1 MIHDLLVLD
10 NGKYSLKMEE
20 NSEKKAGAAALDED
34 DPIWRLIRH
43 WHFAEAI
50 EYISDTFKKF
60 LGSNKAAEAA
70 LGSTEGPTGIE
81 ALNQMKDT
89 LSALPEFQEM
99 KAKFSLHINICQECQ
114 TVFEKR
120 SIGPI
125 AGIEQDLAT
134 GETSD
139 GRVAKGIMQK
149 LVPILF
155 NEEVPIPYVDRTTEL
170 IYRNLDKLRLVMLY
184 IICQDG
190 IIDQDRKKLL
200 QYSKLDAEDCQ
211 AINNLGIYRFLI
223 FSWSWVSTDA
233 LRRCHRKKGRAGF
246 TRSLRPQRKTPRQE
260 KKR

>member
-10 NGKYSLKMEE
+10 NGKYSIKMEE
-20 NSEKKAGAAALDED
+20 DSEKKAGAAALDEE

-70 LGSTEGPTGIE
+70 LGSTDGPSGIE

-99 KAKFSLHINICQECQ
+99 KSKFSLHINICQECQ
-114 TVFEKR
+114 SVFEKR

-139 GRVAKGIMQK
+139 GRVAKGIMQG

-155 NEEVPIPYVDRTTEL
+155 DDKIPYVKPCIIPPLEISTNFALSCYISFAKRGSLTKIE
-170 IYRNLDKLRLVMLY
+170 RNFCS
-184 IICQDG
+184 IQ
-190 IIDQDRKKLL
+190 
-200 QYSKLDAEDCQ
+200 S
-211 AINNLGIYRFLI
+211 
-223 FSWSWVSTDA
+223 
-233 LRRCHRKKGRAGF
+233 
-246 TRSLRPQRKTPRQE
+246 
-260 KKR
+260 